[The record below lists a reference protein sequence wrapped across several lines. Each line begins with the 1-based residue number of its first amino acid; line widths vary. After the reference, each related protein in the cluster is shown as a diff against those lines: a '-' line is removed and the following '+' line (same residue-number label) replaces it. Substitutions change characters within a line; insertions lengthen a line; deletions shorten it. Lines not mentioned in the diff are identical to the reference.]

1 MTETAKQLLLEF
13 NPATVYTC
21 SDEITL
27 IYPVEMWDPNTVVDE
42 KDKEKEKE
50 RVLFFNGKIQKIAS
64 LTSAYAS
71 VCFDRA
77 LNAENWD
84 PVADE
89 KVQPL
94 IYSLW

>member
-27 IYPVEMWDPNTVVDE
+27 IYPVEPWDPNAPVEE
-42 KDKEKEKE
+42 KDKEDAKEKE
-50 RVLFFNGKIQKIAS
+50 KVLFFNGKIQKIAS
-64 LTSAYAS
+64 LTSAFAS

-77 LNAENWD
+77 LNSEKWD

-89 KVQPL
+89 KVRSGLAQ
-94 IYSLW
+94 